1 MMTKPSLLLAPKG
14 DEFADD
20 LGQACPFPTRALP
33 PPLRDVVKAVS
44 ELHRVPESLAACCAL
59 AVTSAA
65 IGKGLKVSSIPGMSA
80 PANLYLMVGA
90 RSGTGKSVVFET
102 LTKPIKDCEKRLTD
116 EWRNRHQP
124 DANAEET
131 DEQSEE
137 PERVENGEA
146 REAAPAL
153 VCENITS
160 EALAMTLSSNHECLA
175 SMSADARDVMAIV
188 SGRYG
193 GRGDEAL
200 YLKAFSED
208 TCVINRASRPAI
220 RLDSPNLTCLWLVQ
234 PDKIDLMFGEKF
246 ATEGGLLPRFLVCQ
260 ANCMATPID
269 RERAPVD
276 DEPHR
281 AWEDLV
287 KSLLTTYRLKE
298 GRIVITPTDRAKKLL
313 YDHYNGL
320 IPRRNGDLQHIDSYV
335 ARWNE
340 QAWRLALVLHAA
352 QWGGKAASKQLSGKT
367 AKSAIELADWFA
379 GQQLAKLMNGREAAE
394 QKLTDAV
401 VKLLLAKPTGI
412 KAKDIYRKHIVP
424 TPEEAHTLLAQLEA
438 KGLLAGQDVHPEGG
452 GKPSRNYTVAAA

>member
-1 MMTKPSLLLAPKG
+1 MTTKPTLLLESKG
-14 DEFADD
+14 DGLEDD
-20 LGQACPFPTRALP
+20 RGSLPTQALP
-33 PPLRDVVKAVS
+33 PAVRDVVKAVS
-44 ELHRVPESLAACCAL
+44 ETHRVPESLAACCAL

-137 PERVENGEA
+137 PERVGNGEA

-160 EALAMTLSSNHECLA
+160 EALAMALSSNHECLA

-220 RLDSPNLTCLWLVQ
+220 RLD
-234 PDKIDLMFGEKF
+234 
-246 ATEGGLLPRFLVCQ
+246 R
-260 ANCMATPID
+260 D
-269 RERAPVD
+269 R
-276 DEPHR
+276 
-281 AWEDLV
+281 
-287 KSLLTTYRLKE
+287 KS
-298 GRIVITPTDRAKKLL
+298 V
-313 YDHYNGL
+313 
-320 IPRRNGDLQHIDSYV
+320 V
-335 ARWNE
+335 
-340 QAWRLALVLHAA
+340 WR
-352 QWGGKAASKQLSGKT
+352 K
-367 AKSAIELADWFA
+367 
-379 GQQLAKLMNGREAAE
+379 R
-394 QKLTDAV
+394 
-401 VKLLLAKPTGI
+401 
-412 KAKDIYRKHIVP
+412 
-424 TPEEAHTLLAQLEA
+424 
-438 KGLLAGQDVHPEGG
+438 
-452 GKPSRNYTVAAA
+452 